1 MNKWSRQELGSL
13 LHVCQKKK
21 LKIFGHIYFQN
32 SFYPPVNEDIKFEIN
47 KRLKF
52 IFDYKYLDSWK
63 KTITFYCT
71 TDSVTIKPCG
81 LNSNDNNIRR
91 GVNVTYKLYKEPR
104 SLYITQAIDAKYN
117 LKQRPFN
124 SISEQSLFLEYS
136 SYNNILSSKYKLPC
150 TLSHYAVLID
160 IEMISLIKGVV
171 RPSCIKIEN

>member
-13 LHVCQKKK
+13 LHVCKRKK
-21 LKIFGHIYFQN
+21 LKNFGHIYFQN

-52 IFDYKYLDSWK
+52 IFDYKYPDSWK
-63 KTITFYCT
+63 KTITFYCN

-91 GVNVTYKLYKEPR
+91 SINDTYKLYKEPR

-124 SISEQSLFLEYS
+124 SISEQSLFLELY
-136 SYNNILSSKYKLPC
+136 IKLKNQI
-150 TLSHYAVLID
+150 TLHIKSLCCFD
-160 IEMISLIKGVV
+160 I
-171 RPSCIKIEN
+171 